1 MWIHTYIINV
11 QRCFLAFYCFYVSL
25 AVTHIYIN
33 NHHHAIVHH
42 LFLQPSQHYS
52 PNRTA
57 KAHRR
62 RSWAGIPLP
71 HAQQST
77 PEIANPSGLAIVRTG
92 RKSIPKGRNRSTS
105 NASETYL
112 QKCYTKLDVAVSA
125 SMCAKCI
132 YTQYVKV
139 HPVQLHGAK

>member
-1 MWIHTYIINV
+1 MWIHSYIINI

-42 LFLQPSQHYS
+42 LFLPTITALLTTH
-52 PNRTA
+52 RTA

-62 RSWAGIPLP
+62 RSWAGIPLL

-77 PEIANPSGLAIVRTG
+77 PEIANPSGKGDRSFPEG
-92 RKSIPKGRNRSTS
+92 RAFRKGEIE
-105 NASETYL
+105 ALQML
-112 QKCYTKLDVAVSA
+112 QKLIYKKCDTKLDVAVSA
-125 SMCAKCI
+125 SMCVLCI
-132 YTQYVKV
+132 YIIYIVCESAHRT
-139 HPVQLHGAK
+139 